1 LRQPFERKT
10 PMEALVEKI
19 LWLTVGLLLCYL
31 LLHILLLAGQEE
43 ESQLQKLIGSRIER
57 IRELR
62 QKIIAKK
69 RRRC

>member
-1 LRQPFERKT
+1 
-10 PMEALVEKI
+10 MEALVEKI
-19 LWLTVGLLLCYL
+19 LWLTVGLILCYL
-31 LLHILLLAGQEE
+31 LLHIILLAGQEE
-43 ESQLQKLIGSRIER
+43 ESPLQKLIGSRIER